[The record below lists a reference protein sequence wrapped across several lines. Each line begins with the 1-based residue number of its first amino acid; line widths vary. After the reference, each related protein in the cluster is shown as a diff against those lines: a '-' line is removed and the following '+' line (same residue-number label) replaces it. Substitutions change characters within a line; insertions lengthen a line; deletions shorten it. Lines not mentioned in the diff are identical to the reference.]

1 MIQIAPDMAEIQMVQ
16 ARQAQQQAPAQGI
29 ASQWSSA
36 QIGLPPAPVGTTT
49 APSSNVMGGGLGGM
63 IGGGLSASAGLPAM
77 SAAASGS
84 ADAAEQDD
92 GFDWGGAGMGAVK
105 YGSSGAAIGTK
116 IMPGYGT
123 AIGAGIGIIA
133 GGLAGGYGNG

>member
-1 MIQIAPDMAEIQMVQ
+1 MIRIAPDAAEIQMVQ
-16 ARQAQQQAPAQGI
+16 ARQAQQQAAAQGI
-29 ASQWSSA
+29 ASQWSAA
-36 QIGLPPAPVGTTT
+36 QQGMPAAPLGGFT
-49 APSSNVMGGGLGGM
+49 APSPNVMGGGLGGM
-63 IGGGLSASAGLPAM
+63 IGGGLSAAAALPSVSSAQ
-77 SAAASGS
+77 SAAV
-84 ADAAEQDD
+84 DEEEQDE

-133 GGLAGGYGNG
+133 GGLAGGYGSG